1 MSEERPALQM
11 LDSNMLRAMRQQYKA
26 QLNELLQ
33 DVADEESK
41 YQELKQ
47 RHADVL
53 DRQQELTARVASLTV
68 ENRSLAAQVEHA
80 TSRNTELFAALEA
93 TQKANREQEAAA
105 EAASAMH
112 KRVVV
117 QREEDNKRTALQLQ
131 SMQEQQRASLDQV
144 QNLLRQLTERDSQVA
159 SMAAEATQLRQELKA
174 SQAEV
179 QGLASLAQGA
189 AAKVASAVAGSN
201 AAAQSVVLLHEEL
214 SKLRERY
221 MSDLS
226 GMKAAQAAAAEAAR
240 LKEQL
245 HGAQEV
251 ASALVQSRDELRM
264 AANTVAARLAGAEER
279 ARQLLSASSVRDRV
293 LAALQSVA
301 LDGDAA
307 EAIDSLSAQ
316 LDEALAQAAQAA
328 SHVATLDATVMQ
340 YEAHVK
346 RLVLEA
352 GEQTARA
359 KSKEEHT
366 TQLQRLVA
374 ELQAE
379 VQRLQSE
386 ASIGA
391 PIVLD
396 LGQGRLLPQAPD
408 PAGGKSGSAGISAAA
423 AAQHTASK
431 LETASTALRVA
442 LVDQS
447 YSTRAL
453 TLQLATAPA
462 MPLMAL
468 DMLQRNTL
476 AAVTALGGE
485 LDELSSRLSCR
496 PLDLPACQAKLQ
508 SSARTTQATAQ
519 QLRGI
524 REQLAAAQVE
534 LLGLEEH
541 LGQGE
546 GSLKGAAALLAGWQ
560 GLLTSCMAEGQVV
573 GEGRRMQLRV
583 ELQAAGDGINRAT
596 SALRAT
602 TLKGPLAKGD
612 PKLADA
618 ENLLRTAHNAVME
631 LSARLP
637 DSDLVSDARLK
648 GMVVGLE
655 VELRERDRELSG
667 LRLCLAPASSQAAL
681 LAAALAGV
689 LKDLAAL
696 EGIQQMEVVLQEC
709 VAAGQDAPVDP
720 VALQGEVM
728 ALKAQLRN
736 SERLV
741 AELEATANV
750 QRAPAGGM
758 GGGSAQPLVP
768 LEALQVSERSR
779 DAVQTELDK
788 MRTVAVQLRLRH
800 AAVRFAF
807 VAYYDKL
814 RNAAAL
820 SASLAIWRQ
829 TVAHNKV
836 GRGSLSTAVTC

>member
-1 MSEERPALQM
+1 
-11 LDSNMLRAMRQQYKA
+11 
-26 QLNELLQ
+26 
-33 DVADEESK
+33 
-41 YQELKQ
+41 
-47 RHADVL
+47 
-53 DRQQELTARVASLTV
+53 
-68 ENRSLAAQVEHA
+68 
-80 TSRNTELFAALEA
+80 
-93 TQKANREQEAAA
+93 
-105 EAASAMH
+105 
-112 KRVVV
+112 
-117 QREEDNKRTALQLQ
+117 
-131 SMQEQQRASLDQV
+131 MQEQQRASLDQV

-189 AAKVASAVAGSN
+189 AAKVALAVAGSN

-214 SKLRERY
+214 SKLRE
-221 MSDLS
+221 
-226 GMKAAQAAAAEAAR
+226 
-240 LKEQL
+240 
-245 HGAQEV
+245 
-251 ASALVQSRDELRM
+251 SRDELRM

-279 ARQLLSASSVRDRV
+279 ARQLQSASSVRDRV

-346 RLVLEA
+346 SVGLA
-352 GEQTARA
+352 P
-359 KSKEEHT
+359 HT
-366 TQLQRLVA
+366 ITSDH
-374 ELQAE
+374 AE

-408 PAGGKSGSAGISAAA
+408 TAGGKPGNSGISAAA

-720 VALQGEVM
+720 VALQ
-728 ALKAQLRN
+728 
-736 SERLV
+736 
-741 AELEATANV
+741 
-750 QRAPAGGM
+750 
-758 GGGSAQPLVP
+758 
-768 LEALQVSERSR
+768 VSERSR

-829 TVAHNKV
+829 TVAHNKAE
-836 GRGSLSTAVTC
+836 RLREELSSSVEQRERLAQVAAARRASAPNVVAMT